1 MTQRALLLVDLQ
13 NDFCAGGALAVPQ
26 GDSTVDVANRLIDW
40 SLQRGETVV
49 ASQDWHPANHG
60 SFASQHQVEPYTQG
74 ELDGLK
80 QTFWPDHCV
89 QNSEGAAL
97 HPLLKQQDI
106 AAVFHKGENP
116 SIDSYSAFFDN
127 GHRQKTRLDAWLRE
141 RGINELTVLGLATD
155 YCVKFTVLDALN
167 LGYTVN
173 VITDGCRGVNIQPQD
188 SNLAF
193 MEMADAGATLY
204 TLADWEETQV

>member
-26 GDSTVDVANRLIDW
+26 GDSTVDVANQLIAW
-40 SLQRGETVV
+40 SLARGETVV

-74 ELDGLK
+74 ELDGLA

-106 AAVFHKGENP
+106 AAVFHKGKIRP
-116 SIDSYSAFFDN
+116 LTATAPFSTTAT
-127 GHRQKTRLDAWLRE
+127 GKTQLDAWLRE
-141 RGINELTVLGLATD
+141 RGISELTVLGLATD

-193 MEMADAGATLY
+193 MEMAAAGATLY
-204 TLADWEETQV
+204 TLDDWLETHA

>member
-40 SLQRGETVV
+40 SLTRGETVV

-74 ELDGLK
+74 ELDGLA

-97 HPLLKQQDI
+97 HPLLKQQHI

-116 SIDSYSAFFDN
+116 AIDSYSAFFDN
-127 GHRQKTRLDAWLRE
+127 GHRQKRSLM
-141 RGINELTVLGLATD
+141 RGCASAIFANSRCWVWPPTTASSLPCSTLSIWA
-155 YCVKFTVLDALN
+155 
-167 LGYTVN
+167 
-173 VITDGCRGVNIQPQD
+173 ITSTSLPT
-188 SNLAF
+188 A
-193 MEMADAGATLY
+193 AAG
-204 TLADWEETQV
+204 